1 MLENTIKEAQVREC
15 RRSTTSTTTN
25 IGILSTT
32 LSFHLIALQLT
43 RVLKDAIPVN
53 QRRPVGTEEDLKQG
67 QSPYLGT
74 LR

>member
-15 RRSTTSTTTN
+15 RRSTTSITTD
-25 IGILSTT
+25 IGIMNIALS
-32 LSFHLIALQLT
+32 LHLIALQLI

-67 QSPYLGT
+67 
-74 LR
+74 